1 MDRSD
6 WKCQQRLNDCR
17 VGEGSFKGSFFHLN
31 LPAVPAGSGGG
42 CGVGVAL
49 ALTRVGGVVAGVR
62 VREAAGDRRVRLRV
76 VPAPSVVVVGANDG
90 RGGGAERINAGG
102 FKPQSEQLTFL
113 RKGIRIV

>member
-1 MDRSD
+1 MAGTWSQID
-6 WKCQQRLNDCR
+6 
-17 VGEGSFKGSFFHLN
+17 

-42 CGVGVAL
+42 RGVGVAL

-90 RGGGAERINAGG
+90 RGGGAERIMQGV
-102 FKPQSEQLTFL
+102 QSKRTQKNL
-113 RKGIRIV
+113 G